1 MGYMARHG
9 MARARPVEL
18 VPGTLSVITV
28 RMDYLPR
35 DTARDCQALELTRL
49 EHPQEAVVSVCAR
62 GRDYYKVL
70 RSRLQKL
77 ADRIGEAVGLLCHR
91 VFADSAPVLEAELAS
106 RSGQGWRGKH
116 TLGRTGRTG
125 RTGVSLQLICCGRL
139 RNARRQLNQ
148 GLVSTTPVCAKSA
161 TLRVTTV
168 NLCSMAVAAIMA
180 SRADCGF
187 GVCNA
192 AHTGAVVSVKGKMRP
207 ENLACTPVSQA
218 RSTLPCGGVRRSTA

>member
-9 MARARPVEL
+9 MARARPAEL
-18 VPGTLSVITV
+18 VPGTLSVITA

-35 DTARDCQALELTRL
+35 DTAPDWQALELTRL
-49 EHPQEAVVSVCAR
+49 DHPQEAVMSVCAR
-62 GRDYYKVL
+62 GQDYYKVL

-77 ADRIGEAVGLLCHR
+77 ADRIAEAVGLLCRR

-125 RTGVSLQLICCGRL
+125 VRLQLICCGRL

-218 RSTLPCGGVRRSTA
+218 HSTLPCGGVRRSTA